1 MVCSTT
7 LLALAASQTGPGPRQ
22 EPFLGRHPAKP
33 QCNGTAQKLAAG
45 QYERLAF
52 PGLARGQRLVARDEA
67 RHIGI
72 GVSYARRRMEIDPE
86 RARAVIG
93 EIIAQLMT
101 TAGALL
107 ETANNGMAQLVVAGY
122 GVHPQACYDEA
133 MRLTQLRLRSIGFL
147 D

>member
-1 MVCSTT
+1 MKFPLLMVCSTT

-67 RHIGI
+67 
-72 GVSYARRRMEIDPE
+72 IDPE

-93 EIIAQLMT
+93 EIIAELMT

-107 ETANNGMAQLVVAGY
+107 ETANNGMAQLVGAGY
-122 GVHPQACYDEA
+122 GVHPQAFYDEA